1 MTNEECLF
9 CKMAS
14 GEFAVHK
21 LHDDNLVFAIADIA
35 PLAPTHIVLI
45 LKQHIP
51 SAREVTADQ
60 APLIG
65 HMVKVAQDLARAAGV
80 FDRGYR
86 LAINVGEDGGQT
98 IFHMHMHLL
107 GGRKLGPSG

>member
-1 MTNEECLF
+1 MTTDDCLF

-14 GEFAVHK
+14 GEFAVDK
-21 LHDDNLVFAIADIA
+21 LHDDSLMFAIADIA
-35 PLAPTHIVLI
+35 PRAPTHIILI
-45 LKQHIP
+45 PKQHIA

-65 HMVKVAQDLARAAGV
+65 HMVTVAQELARGAGV

-86 LAINVGEDGGQT
+86 LAINVGGDGGQT
-98 IFHMHMHLL
+98 IYHLHMHLL
-107 GGRKLGPSG
+107 GGQRLGPEG

>member
-1 MTNEECLF
+1 MTSDDCLF

-14 GEFAVHK
+14 GEFAVDK
-21 LHDDNLVFAIADIA
+21 LHDDNLIFAIADIA
-35 PLAPTHIVLI
+35 PRAPTHIILI
-45 LKQHIP
+45 PKQHIP

-60 APLIG
+60 TPLIG
-65 HMVKVAQDLARAAGV
+65 HMVKVAQELARKAGV

-107 GGRKLGPSG
+107 GGRKLGSSG